1 LKRTDVRRHFAR
13 AGDHAKRSGCV
24 PTTDPAM
31 EWKGFDIEALQ
42 SRLAGRRMDWRLHF
56 LPVVDSTNREA
67 MKLAREGA
75 AEGTVVF
82 ADSQTSGKGRL
93 RRVWQSPPGCNL
105 YVSFLLRPAIAPVD
119 AARITLTAGVA
130 VAEMISTFCCE
141 GVGLKWP
148 NDVLIRGRKV
158 CGILTEMKT
167 TGPDLDAVVVGIG
180 LNVNIAAE
188 DFDPAYRHTAT
199 SMREETGKTFRRE
212 VVAFQLC
219 NHFEKWYQI
228 FLREG
233 FATVREQWL
242 SHSGMTGRHMRILF
256 QGEVQ
261 EGVVVGIDFDGALL
275 LDDERG
281 SVRRI
286 IAGDASIMKG

>member
-1 LKRTDVRRHFAR
+1 MK
-13 AGDHAKRSGCV
+13 
-24 PTTDPAM
+24 
-31 EWKGFDIEALQ
+31 WKGFDIEALQ
-42 SRLAGRRMDWRLHF
+42 YRLAGRRMDWRVHF
-56 LPVVDSTNREA
+56 IPIVDSTNRWA
-67 MKLAREGA
+67 MKLAQKGA

-93 RRVWQSPPGCNL
+93 QRVWQSPPGCNL
-105 YVSFLLRPAIAPVD
+105 YASLLLRPAIAPMD

-130 VAEMISTFCCE
+130 VAEMISIICSE

-180 LNVNIAAE
+180 LNVNIAVE
-188 DFDPAYRHTAT
+188 DFDPTHRHTAT
-199 SMREETGKTFRRE
+199 SLREETGRSFRRE
-212 VVAFQLC
+212 VVAFHLC
-219 NHFEKWYQI
+219 DTFEKWYQV
-228 FLREG
+228 FLCEG
-233 FATVREQWL
+233 FEPVREQWL
-242 SHSGMTGRHMRILF
+242 SYSGMTGRRVRVLF
-256 QGEVQ
+256 QGEER
-261 EGVVVGIDFDGALL
+261 EGVVVGIDFDGTLL

-281 SVRRI
+281 DVRRI